1 MINYN
6 KKTNNFIKNC
16 IEFFVILIVVK
27 QLNDISLRVNK
38 LYTNNNKNEEYSWFL
53 KIRASS
59 KSIIFSLSWLIYSIK

>member
-38 LYTNNNKNEEYSWFL
+38 LYTNNNKNEEYS
-53 KIRASS
+53 
-59 KSIIFSLSWLIYSIK
+59 